1 MVSPVAQIILFFC
14 WSWFSAPGSGS
25 TSASAPCFLSL
36 LFLVLVLLGADLG
49 PGSGACWLDSEPN
62 WVSSDL

>member
-1 MVSPVAQIILFFC
+1 MVSPVAQIILFFS
-14 WSWFSAPGSGS
+14 WFWFSAPGSGS

-62 WVSSDL
+62 WVISDL